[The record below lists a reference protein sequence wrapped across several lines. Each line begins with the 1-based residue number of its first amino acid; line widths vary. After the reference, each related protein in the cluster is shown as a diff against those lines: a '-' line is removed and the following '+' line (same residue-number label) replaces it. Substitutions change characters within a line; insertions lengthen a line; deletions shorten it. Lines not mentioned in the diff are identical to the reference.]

1 MAIDESVDRRRFL
14 ALLGSGT
21 AVGLAGC
28 GGAGGQ
34 PTYEEGEA
42 DPPDDAEERTP
53 QELIAAQGMAE
64 QEARQDAAPLDV
76 LSLVEH
82 EFAFEGG
89 AQGSTVQGTVENRGE
104 EPIQFTEVRVRVYD
118 ENGNMLDR
126 YLASTG
132 DFASGTSWAFTV
144 VLLEAPG
151 DIASYDIAVVGL
163 AA

>member
-14 ALLGSGT
+14 ALLGSGA
-21 AVGLAGC
+21 AVGFAGC
-28 GGAGGQ
+28 GATGGE

-42 DPPDDAEERTP
+42 DPPGDAEERTP
-53 QELIAAQGMAE
+53 QEMTAAQGMAE
-64 QEARQDAAPLDV
+64 QEARQDAAPLDA
-76 LSLVEH
+76 LSLVDH

-104 EPIQFTEVRVRVYD
+104 DRIQLAEVRVRVYD
-118 ENGNMLDR
+118 ENGDLLDR
-126 YLASTG
+126 YLDSTG
-132 DFASGTSWAFTV
+132 DFDGGTSWAFTV

-151 DIASYDIAVVGL
+151 DIASYDVAVVGL